1 MAALQQQQPHP
12 QPPPPTSLSI
22 EKLVRVGYY
31 ELEKT
36 IGKGN
41 FAVVKLASNV
51 ITNSKVA
58 IKIIDK
64 TCLDEEN
71 LAKTFR
77 EISILKVL
85 HHPHITRLYEVME
98 SRNKIYLVTE
108 HAAQGEIFDHL
119 VANGRMKEEEA
130 ARIFSQIVSA
140 VDYCHRHGIV
150 HRDLKAENVLLD
162 TDMNVKLADF
172 GFSNT
177 FVEGQPLRTWCGS
190 PPYAAPE
197 VFQGVEYDGPRS
209 DIWSLGVVLYV
220 LVCGA
225 LPFDGT
231 TLHDLRSV
239 VVAGKFRI
247 PFFMSQE
254 CEQLIRHMLVVEP
267 ERRYTLK
274 QIAHHRWMAQY
285 NAIPLL
291 HLDSCSPALVGD
303 GLADGGES
311 QRSDG
316 GGGGGNLDAVVMTH
330 MLQLPGLT
338 ADMIAQS
345 VHENRFDH
353 IYAIYSLLVDK
364 LRQKRKEKGRLQH
377 HASLAF
383 ARSRKTSITTGVVD
397 RTELLQNDSLERLS
411 PLTSV
416 GSTIL
421 NISAGLGGTE
431 ELEKY
436 DLEGGAVIPP
446 VGKVPEPN
454 DRHLFPP
461 PVAAGCGGNTRRH
474 TVGPGDVA
482 HEQVLVNPNVVPI
495 SFKIGGGGVHEQPAV
510 PTPNVPLNIPS
521 LQNQPIHNLT
531 IKDQHLLKP
540 PTVMGATSSFGRR
553 ASDGGANLQIYYP
566 SSSSSTFPDQSQQQ
580 QQQQQAQSSQDS
592 ALLAIGTGVSGVVI
606 SGVNSPALVVD
617 HLMLQTPSSEGN
629 DDSNDEIQRYMH
641 GRGCTKRHTVGCT
654 DDLSVGSASPMEP
667 PQAHSPAPG
676 STGSGA
682 TGGGRTR
689 RTGLLTVMERPPVI
703 SPDLI
708 REVEARMNRDYL
720 PPSLLSSGPGPTM
733 AVASSVASSP
743 LPGGGLSPPSSSSST
758 AMAMPT
764 TKSGKH
770 SAGSGPLG
778 GPVTKLPAV
787 AGGTPGFQQHHPY
800 HQQMLAMSSIQPAGH
815 GTQASA
821 PIAHQQQHH
830 LHQHSPQL
838 QQPQPQQQPQQQA
851 PPQAAATPPQ
861 LQQLCSGGRRYVRTC
876 KLPTVQEIGRYSPV
890 RRASEGSRIT
900 SHVQGP
906 FQECQQLQKGLHAA
920 ALAQQHQ
927 QQLQQPHRNNNLL
940 IAPNPPLADNS
951 VSLPGSPMHCKAFV
965 STTPDGTDS
974 QQPHL
979 TVPHEVLLTLMP
991 ALERLVQEN
1000 RLPVET
1006 ANGIVSTR
1014 TIPYEVGHQL
1024 GIVRGGA
1031 VGTGSSAVAC
1041 GAHDIGLLQLQHSQS
1056 VSPLN
1061 SALRTSGG
1069 YPGAVGRPSGLT
1081 MGGLQ
1086 PSYIAG
1092 GGGGGCGAG
1101 GGVFGGTF
1109 GNPYG
1114 GGFSN
1119 LNAPLSAVGMCHL
1132 AGLEYPGSSSNS
1144 GCPSPVYYTSGCSSP
1159 ILPGPPIT
1167 AIGTSGVGAG
1177 GCSSGGSG
1185 AASPMHQITRGISS
1199 LTTGGSGGGGSITR
1213 GTPAGF
1219 PPSPSIGCHE
1229 PLDLSMDI
1237 VNSVEIDYGGR
1248 GGALFSGPTTPVN
1261 YFDPK
1266 NYALLP
1272 PPPPQTLRISATPP
1286 TSPNLCII
1294 QEEHATAAA
1303 AVGGPGFRCH
1313 SVAGSPEDLTFQ
1325 HTHPQICLTDVQ
1337 GSEITLVALSDS
1349 SRGGSDDS
1357 LNCATGGSGTM
1368 TASSGLGFSGLLI
1381 TDPPGDMPSITRG
1394 VGRKASLDT
1403 ENNSTATSTSTT
1415 SAKLDTSDAS
1425 ESYVRRGSDKS
1436 LGFSDDSL
1444 SNDSNPSTNL
1454 SPGQEP
1460 SAASSGFKSGDASEQ
1475 DASARLSP
1483 DSLGEAGGSS
1493 KGGGSGG
1500 SDECYEL
1507 PLPQECSTLDSA
1519 RILELVKR
1527 TLDSTMPPKGCVYG
1541 FTGSSTAAGHG
1552 NGGGR
1557 STQTDAAVPLSSD
1570 GPAGERAN
1578 GEGASAVAVRDTG
1591 ESNLS
1596 LEFSGGLQIELQVYE
1611 GRSKDSNT
1619 SKGIKLRRISG
1630 DQYEYGKLCQ
1640 QLITSLTV

>member
-1 MAALQQQQPHP
+1 MAETFPSSAVGGMAALQQQQPHP
-12 QPPPPTSLSI
+12 QTPPTSLSI

-291 HLDSCSPALVGD
+291 HLDSCSPVVGD
-303 GLADGGES
+303 GLADGES
-311 QRSDG
+311 QRSD
-316 GGGGGNLDAVVMTH
+316 GGGGNLDAVVMTH

-436 DLEGGAVIPP
+436 DLEGSGIPP
-446 VGKVPEPN
+446 VVGGAGKVPEPN

-495 SFKIGGGGVHEQPAV
+495 SFKIGGGGVHEQPV
-510 PTPNVPLNIPS
+510 IPTPNVPINIPS

-566 SSSSSTFPDQSQQQ
+566 SSSSSNFPDQSQHQQQ
-580 QQQQQAQSSQDS
+580 QQQQQQQVQSSQDG
-592 ALLAIGTGVSGVVI
+592 ALLAIGTGVSGVAI
-606 SGVNSPALVVD
+606 AGVNSPALVVD

-720 PPSLLSSGPGPTM
+720 PPSLLSSGTVPVM
-733 AVASSVASSP
+733 
-743 LPGGGLSPPSSSSST
+743 
-758 AMAMPT
+758 
-764 TKSGKH
+764 SGKH

-778 GPVTKLPAV
+778 GPVTKHPAV
-787 AGGTPGFQQHHPY
+787 AGGAAGFQQHPY
-800 HQQMLAMSSIQPAGH
+800 HQQVLAMASIQPGH
-815 GTQASA
+815 GTQAGGAA
-821 PIAHQQQHH
+821 PLAHQQHH
-830 LHQHSPQL
+830 LHQHSSQQQL
-838 QQPQPQQQPQQQA
+838 PQPQQPQQA
-851 PPQAAATPPQ
+851 PPQTATPQQ

-900 SHVQGP
+900 SQVQGP

-920 ALAQQHQ
+920 ALAQQQ

-951 VSLPGSPMHCKAFV
+951 VSLPGSPMHCKTFV
-965 STTPDGTDS
+965 SATPDGTDS
-974 QQPHL
+974 QPHL
-979 TVPHEVLLTLMP
+979 TVPHDVLLSLMP

-1006 ANGIVSTR
+1006 ANGIVNTR

-1031 VGTGSSAVAC
+1031 GTGSGATAC

-1092 GGGGGCGAG
+1092 GGCGAG
-1101 GGVFGGTF
+1101 GAVFGTF

-1119 LNAPLSAVGMCHL
+1119 LNAPISAGGMCHL

-1167 AIGTSGVGAG
+1167 TIGTGGSGGVG
-1177 GCSSGGSG
+1177 CTSGGSG

-1219 PPSPSIGCHE
+1219 PPSSVACHE

-1237 VNSVEIDYGGR
+1237 VNSVEIDYSGR
-1248 GGALFSGPTTPVN
+1248 GAGGALFSGPTTPVN

-1303 AVGGPGFRCH
+1303 ASAVGGPGFRCH

-1403 ENNSTATSTSTT
+1403 ENNSTATSTSTN

-1483 DSLGEAGGSS
+1483 DSLGEAGSS
-1493 KGGGSGG
+1493 KGGAGS

-1527 TLDSTMPPKGCVYG
+1527 TLDSTMLPKGCVYG
-1541 FTGSSTAAGHG
+1541 FTGSAATGHG
-1552 NGGGR
+1552 SNGNR
-1557 STQTDAAVPLSSD
+1557 STQPDAAVPLTSD
-1570 GPAGERAN
+1570 GHVGDRAN
-1578 GEGASAVAVRDTG
+1578 GEGSSAVSVRDTG

>member
-1 MAALQQQQPHP
+1 MTGDTYDGMAALQQHQQPQHQQ
-12 QPPPPTSLSI
+12 QPPPPPQSLPMSI

-197 VFQGVEYDGPRS
+197 VFQGVEYDGPKS

-267 ERRYTLK
+267 ERRYSLK
-274 QIAHHRWMAQY
+274 QIAHHRWLAQY
-285 NAIPLL
+285 NSTPLL
-291 HLDSCSPALVGD
+291 
-303 GLADGGES
+303 ADVSAQSMEASEPGEQHHHASRDAGGTVP
-311 QRSDG
+311 
-316 GGGGGNLDAVVMTH
+316 LDAVVMTH

-397 RTELLQNDSLERLS
+397 RTEVIKNDSLERLS

-421 NISAGLGGTE
+421 NLSTGLGGTE

-436 DLEGGAVIPP
+436 DLDAAAAAARDGIAGLTGGVATPGQTGTRVP
-446 VGKVPEPN
+446 VSGKVPDVN
-454 DRHLFPP
+454 DHHHLFPP
-461 PVAAGCGGNTRRH
+461 GAPAGTAAMSVTAAGCNGGGNTRRH

-495 SFKIGGGGVHEQPAV
+495 SFKMHETPV
-510 PTPNVPLNIPS
+510 NPPTPNVPLNIPS

-540 PTVMGATSSFGRR
+540 PTVMGATSS
-553 ASDGGANLQIYYP
+553 
-566 SSSSSTFPDQSQQQ
+566 
-580 QQQQQAQSSQDS
+580 
-592 ALLAIGTGVSGVVI
+592 
-606 SGVNSPALVVD
+606 
-617 HLMLQTPSSEGN
+617 
-629 DDSNDEIQRYMH
+629 YMH

-654 DDLSVGSASPMEP
+654 DDLSTGCASPMDP
-667 PQAHSPAPG
+667 TQGSHSPAPLAGPGGTSG
-676 STGSGA
+676 SSAGGA
-682 TGGGRTR
+682 GAGGGGGGGGGRTR

-720 PPSLLSSGPGPTM
+720 PPSLLSSP
-733 AVASSVASSP
+733 SSS
-743 LPGGGLSPPSSSSST
+743 GGLTVLNSTCSPPSSSAVAVTPATSSPTDT
-758 AMAMPT
+758 ASTGSTGSGAGGRGVLTPT
-764 TKSGKH
+764 AKH
-770 SAGSGPLG
+770 SSSLQSSSSLQPVVAASTPGSHLITGHLI
-778 GPVTKLPAV
+778 L
-787 AGGTPGFQQHHPY
+787 GTP
-800 HQQMLAMSSIQPAGH
+800 I
-815 GTQASA
+815 
-821 PIAHQQQHH
+821 PIAHQQQHQQQYQQQQ
-830 LHQHSPQL
+830 HQQHHSTQLQL
-838 QQPQPQQQPQQQA
+838 QQQKQHQQHQLPAQSLVQAQPLA
-851 PPQAAATPPQ
+851 
-861 LQQLCSGGRRYVRTC
+861 RRYARAC
-876 KLPTVQEIGRYSPV
+876 KLPTVQEFGRYSPV
-890 RRASEGSRIT
+890 PMFGEVAIDR
-900 SHVQGP
+900 
-906 FQECQQLQKGLHAA
+906 
-920 ALAQQHQ
+920 
-927 QQLQQPHRNNNLL
+927 
-940 IAPNPPLADNS
+940 PPD
-951 VSLPGSPMHCKAFV
+951 
-965 STTPDGTDS
+965 
-974 QQPHL
+974 L
-979 TVPHEVLLTLMP
+979 TVPHDVLLSLMP
-991 ALERLVQEN
+991 ALEKLVLEN
-1000 RLPVET
+1000 RLPIET
-1006 ANGIVSTR
+1006 ANGIVNTR
-1014 TIPYEVGHQL
+1014 TMPYEVGHQL
-1024 GIVRGGA
+1024 GIVRGGGGGGGH
-1031 VGTGSSAVAC
+1031 VF
-1041 GAHDIGLLQLQHSQS
+1041 DMGLNVLQLQHSQS

-1061 SALRTSGG
+1061 SVLRQAAATGGGTNVGG
-1069 YPGAVGRPSGLT
+1069 YPLAGRPTGF
-1081 MGGLQ
+1081 GLQ

-1092 GGGGGCGAG
+1092 GGGGVFGTLGNTPPYGAG
-1101 GGVFGGTF
+1101 GYSGQYAASAGGTA
-1109 GNPYG
+1109 NVVSPT
-1114 GGFSN
+1114 
-1119 LNAPLSAVGMCHL
+1119 VGLTCHP
-1132 AGLEYPGSSSNS
+1132 AGLEYPGSNSNS
-1144 GCPSPVYYTSGCSSP
+1144 GCPSPVYYASGCSSP
-1159 ILPGPPIT
+1159 ILPGPPLVM
-1167 AIGTSGVGAG
+1167 GGAG
-1177 GCSSGGSG
+1177 GCGPGVSSATTLSGSASSSTAVGGG
-1185 AASPMHQITRGISS
+1185 GTGGGGGGASPMHQITRGISS
-1199 LTTGGSGGGGSITR
+1199 LNTGGGSITR
-1213 GTPAGF
+1213 GTPAAASVVAAAATAAAAHAPVF
-1219 PPSPSIGCHE
+1219 PPASVACNE

-1237 VNSVEIDYGGR
+1237 VNSVEIDFSGR
-1248 GGALFSGPTTPVN
+1248 GLYSGPTTPVN

-1266 NYALLP
+1266 GYGLLP
-1272 PPPPQTLRISATPP
+1272 PVPPPHQTMRISATPP
-1286 TSPNLCII
+1286 TSPNNLCII
-1294 QEEHATAAA
+1294 QEEQQLHGSSSSGTATATGS
-1303 AVGGPGFRCH
+1303 VSSVGFRCH
-1313 SVAGSPEDLTFQ
+1313 SVTGSPEDLSFQ

-1349 SRGGSDDS
+1349 SRGDSDDS
-1357 LNCATGGSGTM
+1357 LNGCCGGVPGGPAGTNSATS
-1368 TASSGLGFSGLLI
+1368 TAGCGLGFSGLLI

-1403 ENNSTATSTSTT
+1403 ENNSTATNSSSMATSITT
-1415 SAKLDTSDAS
+1415 TTSGSAKLDTSDLS

-1444 SNDSNPSTNL
+1444 SNDSNPSNL

-1460 SAASSGFKSGDASEQ
+1460 PSGSVSTSSGFRSGGGLDSEH
-1475 DASARLSP
+1475 DTSARLSP
-1483 DSLGEAGGSS
+1483 DSLGDGGSTRSTAGG
-1493 KGGGSGG
+1493 GLA
-1500 SDECYEL
+1500 DECYEL
-1507 PLPQECSTLDSA
+1507 PLPQECSSLDSA

-1527 TLDSTMPPKGCVYG
+1527 TLDSTMPPKGCIY
-1541 FTGSSTAAGHG
+1541 GSSSSNGRTMVAVTPAATGDATDPSLTDGRSAICGAAAAAAGAAVAGDGHG
-1552 NGGGR
+1552 ADGTGGGA
-1557 STQTDAAVPLSSD
+1557 TGT
-1570 GPAGERAN
+1570 AN
-1578 GEGASAVAVRDTG
+1578 GGEGAAGAGGTDSR
-1591 ESNLS
+1591 SNLS

-1611 GRSKDSNT
+1611 GRSSKDSNT

>member
-1 MAALQQQQPHP
+1 
-12 QPPPPTSLSI
+12 
-22 EKLVRVGYY
+22 
-31 ELEKT
+31 
-36 IGKGN
+36 
-41 FAVVKLASNV
+41 
-51 ITNSKVA
+51 VA

-130 ARIFSQIVSA
+130 ARIFSQIVAA
-140 VDYCHRHGIV
+140 VDYCHRQGIV

-162 TDMNVKLADF
+162 TEMNVKLADF

-177 FVEGQPLRTWCGS
+177 FVAGQPLRTWCGS

-274 QIAHHRWMAQY
+274 QIAHHRWLAQH
-285 NAIPLL
+285 NSIPMLE
-291 HLDSCSPALVGD
+291 AGD
-303 GLADGGES
+303 YGVA
-311 QRSDG
+311 G
-316 GGGGGNLDAVVMTH
+316 GGAGQQQQSLPSRESENLDTVVMTH

-345 VHENRFDH
+345 VHESRFDH
-353 IYAIYSLLVDK
+353 IYAIYNLLVDK

-383 ARSRKTSITTGVVD
+383 SRSRKTSITTGVVD
-397 RTELLQNDSLERLS
+397 RTECIKNDSLERLS

-421 NISAGLGGTE
+421 HISSGLAGTE

-436 DLEGGAVIPP
+436 DLVEAASAATTPTGAPLP
-446 VGKVPEPN
+446 VGGTTAVPKSSIGGVTGAG
-454 DRHLFPP
+454 DHYLFPP
-461 PVAAGCGGNTRRH
+461 TCGVNGGGAGGGAAGGGGNTRRH

-495 SFKIGGGGVHEQPAV
+495 NFKIGAGVGGPHDHPIP
-510 PTPNVPLNIPS
+510 PTPNVPINIPS

-540 PTVMGATSSFGRR
+540 PTVMGATNSFGRR

-566 SSSSSTFPDQSQQQ
+566 SSSTNFHDQHHPHQQQQQSQQQ
-580 QQQQQAQSSQDS
+580 PPQGVDGS
-592 ALLAIGTGVSGVVI
+592 ALGPTVGTPGGTI
-606 SGVNSPALVVD
+606 SGAVNSAALIVD
-617 HLMLQTPSSEGN
+617 HVMLQTPSSEAT
-629 DDSNDEIQRYMH
+629 DDSSDEIQRYMH

-654 DDLSVGSASPMEP
+654 DDLSAGNASPMEP
-667 PQAHSPAPG
+667 PQAHSPAPSAG
-676 STGSGA
+676 GGSG
-682 TGGGRTR
+682 TGGGGGGGGGRTR

-720 PPSLLSSGPGPTM
+720 PPSLLGSSTGSAGTTSPGSCTVAKHGLHDSGPVGQLQAPPMHQVMHAAPHT
-733 AVASSVASSP
+733 AVVAV
-743 LPGGGLSPPSSSSST
+743 
-758 AMAMPT
+758 
-764 TKSGKH
+764 
-770 SAGSGPLG
+770 GSLG
-778 GPVTKLPAV
+778 GMIASGGPA
-787 AGGTPGFQQHHPY
+787 TPAPP
-800 HQQMLAMSSIQPAGH
+800 PAH
-815 GTQASA
+815 
-821 PIAHQQQHH
+821 
-830 LHQHSPQL
+830 
-838 QQPQPQQQPQQQA
+838 QQPQQA
-851 PPQAAATPPQ
+851 PAQSQ
-861 LQQLCSGGRRYVRTC
+861 ICNRRYAARTC

-900 SHVQGP
+900 SQFQGP

-920 ALAQQHQ
+920 ALAAATQQHHHQ
-927 QQLQQPHRNNNLL
+927 QQQQQRNNLL
-940 IAPNPPLADNS
+940 ITPSPPLADNS

-965 STTPDGTDS
+965 TTVDDRTAAYPDI
-974 QQPHL
+974 
-979 TVPHEVLLTLMP
+979 TVPHDVLLSLVP
-991 ALERLVQEN
+991 GLEKLVQEN
-1000 RLPVET
+1000 RLQIEA
-1006 ANGIVSTR
+1006 ANSILNTR
-1014 TIPYEVGHQL
+1014 TMPYEVGHQL
-1024 GIVRGGA
+1024 GLVRGGGGA
-1031 VGTGSSAVAC
+1031 ITGAAGGVGMLDVGMN
-1041 GAHDIGLLQLQHSQS
+1041 LLQLQHSQS

-1061 SALRTSGG
+1061 STLRHGGGSGAGG
-1069 YPGAVGRPSGLT
+1069 YPVAARPTGFT
-1081 MGGLQ
+1081 MGGGMQ
-1086 PSYIAG
+1086 PSYMAG
-1092 GGGGGCGAG
+1092 GGGVVAG
-1101 GGVFGGTF
+1101 GAFGAAF
-1109 GNPYG
+1109 GNHHPYV
-1114 GGFSN
+1114 GGF
-1119 LNAPLSAVGMCHL
+1119 PPSAVSASSTGMCHL
-1132 AGLEYPGSSSNS
+1132 SGLDYPGSNSNS
-1144 GCPSPVYYTSGCSSP
+1144 GCPSPVYYSTASGCSSP
-1159 ILPGPPIT
+1159 ILPGPPT
-1167 AIGTSGVGAG
+1167 ALPLPGSPASIVSGCSGNIGGPSGAAG
-1177 GCSSGGSG
+1177 TVAAAAGSSSGGG
-1185 AASPMHQITRGISS
+1185 AASPMHQITRGIST
-1199 LTTGGSGGGGSITR
+1199 LNTGGGGASMAGGSITR
-1213 GTPAGF
+1213 GTSSAATTPTF
-1219 PPSPSIGCHE
+1219 PPVACNE

-1237 VNSVEIDYGGR
+1237 VNSVEIDFTGR
-1248 GGALFSGPTTPVN
+1248 ISMAGCYSSGATTPVN
-1261 YFDPK
+1261 YFETK
-1266 NYALLP
+1266 NFGGLLP
-1272 PPPPQTLRISATPP
+1272 PPTPQTMRICATPP
-1286 TSPNLCII
+1286 TSPNNLCII
-1294 QEEHATAAA
+1294 QEEHPSSAATAA
-1303 AVGGPGFRCH
+1303 PFKSH
-1313 SVAGSPEDLTFQ
+1313 SANASPEDLSFQ
-1325 HTHPQICLTDVQ
+1325 IHAHPQICLTDVQ

-1349 SRGGSDDS
+1349 SRGDSDDS
-1357 LNCATGGSGTM
+1357 LNCCHTAGGSSSAT
-1368 TASSGLGFSGLLI
+1368 TSGLGFSGLLI
-1381 TDPPGDMPSITRG
+1381 TEPSSDMPSITRG

-1403 ENNSTATSTSTT
+1403 ENNSSATTAS
-1415 SAKLDTSDAS
+1415 SAKLDTSDIS

-1444 SNDSNPSTNL
+1444 SNDSNHSNL

-1460 SAASSGFKSGDASEQ
+1460 ATVSVSSSGFKSADSNSEQ
-1475 DASARLSP
+1475 DSAARLSP
-1483 DSLGEAGGSS
+1483 DSLCDST
-1493 KGGGSGG
+1493 KGGGSSG
-1500 SDECYEL
+1500 DECYEL
-1507 PLPQECSTLDSA
+1507 PLPQECSSLDSA

-1541 FTGSSTAAGHG
+1541 HG
-1552 NGGGR
+1552 NKRGNGAGGASSADTSALTDGAFGTDRAAPQAAAACSGR
-1557 STQTDAAVPLSSD
+1557 AGTDAD
-1570 GPAGERAN
+1570 AG
-1578 GEGASAVAVRDTG
+1578 
-1591 ESNLS
+1591 SNLS

-1611 GRSKDSNT
+1611 GRTSKDNSNT
-1619 SKGIKLRRISG
+1619 GKGIKLRRISG